1 MSPSRS
7 GSAQAALLHLA
18 QGAVRELRLE
28 QEGNQAMTRHRVVR
42 GIIALS
48 VLALPTAAFPS
59 GVAAAGPNGTVA
71 AAAGPGGAVA
81 AAAPSGCYSINWNFP
96 YKIIKPGYGQPVEG
110 TGVAKQFVQFC
121 MSGGEWNPK
130 PGAGNMTESLTQS
143 PTMFNGGWTEV
154 KQPYDILFSG
164 YDRSMKTTW
173 AMIKTVYAAQCT
185 FHMTT
190 EVWIDN
196 DSTMTTRQW
205 GNFGV
210 TTGGIPG
217 SCNGWQ
223 IQQDGSPW
231 AS

>member
-1 MSPSRS
+1 MI
-7 GSAQAALLHLA
+7 
-18 QGAVRELRLE
+18 
-28 QEGNQAMTRHRVVR
+28 RHRVVR

-48 VLALPTAAFPS
+48 ILALPSAAFPT
-59 GVAAAGPNGTVA
+59 GVAAAGPTASATPSGDVA
-71 AAAGPGGAVA
+71 VPGPSGAVA
-81 AAAPSGCYSINWNFP
+81 LAAPSGCYSIHWNFP

-110 TGVAKQFVQFC
+110 RGVATQFVQYC

-130 PGAGNMTESLTQS
+130 PGEANMTESLTQN
-143 PTMFNGGWTEV
+143 PTMFNGGWQEV
-154 KQPYDILFSG
+154 KQPYDLWLND

-196 DSTMTTRQW
+196 DSVMTTRQW
-205 GNFGV
+205 SNFGV